1 MSFIELSPTNGGEVS
16 SDFIELLNRL
26 EPLYQQHI
34 AGKKARMMIVGECK
48 SYQEQFPQ
56 RSIEHR
62 LINQSLADEGWD
74 KDTISRAYIAYK
86 EYQKLKANVNPEFQA
101 LAEAATIYQLLELS
115 KAKDGTLAYD
125 AALYLKRHKKLPSV
139 SQLQGRKRMLEDPSG
154 RVAKCNASFEFIN
167 KRSTFEEEE
176 VDALPLQQAAPTP
189 APMVSQA
196 PPMVPQAVPMLSPT
210 PLVETDKCA
219 EVIDTPILTDLE
231 KLQAAVGLIS
241 SIKDVD
247 ALYANPQTHHIV
259 SPVNHLFQVF
269 TDLGKPVTARKYV

>member
-1 MSFIELSPTNGGEVS
+1 MFITLSTQQEINVTP
-16 SDFIELLNRL
+16 DFIALLQRI
-26 EPLYQQHI
+26 EPLYNRFFD
-34 AGKKARMMIVGECK
+34 GNKARMMLIGECK
-48 SYQEQFPQ
+48 TYQQQFPQ
-56 RSIEHR
+56 RSSEHR
-62 LINQSLADEGWD
+62 LINERFDREGWSD
-74 KDTISRAYIAYK
+74 GVISKSWIAYQAYK
-86 EYQKLKANVNPEFQA
+86 RLTENGNEEFRL
-101 LAEAATIYQLLELS
+101 LAEKSSTRQLYEFGT
-115 KAKDGTLAYD
+115 AKDGTLAYD

-154 RVAKCNASFEFIN
+154 RVAKCNASFEFVN

-196 PPMVPQAVPMLSPT
+196 PPMVPQAAPMLSPT

-219 EVIDTPILTDLE
+219 DVIDTPILTDLE
-231 KLQAAVGLIS
+231 KLQAAAALIS